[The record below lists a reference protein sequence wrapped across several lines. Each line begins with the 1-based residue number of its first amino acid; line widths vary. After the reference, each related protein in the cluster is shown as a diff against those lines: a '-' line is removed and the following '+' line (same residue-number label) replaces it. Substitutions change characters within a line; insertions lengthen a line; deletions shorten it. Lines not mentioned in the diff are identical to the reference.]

1 MNLFYLQVHILIVV
15 LLHSRLFGFMY
26 INSNQC
32 LTRGKKRNICASP
45 IFRALWSMANTLCI
59 NNQLVKIIDNAL
71 GSNSHIMQVII
82 FFVIE
87 NKMEG
92 IAITSHH
99 VLPGKIPQ
107 NRVNECLRLQNS
119 Q

>member
-15 LLHSRLFGFMY
+15 FTNIPDFFGFMY

-32 LTRGKKRNICASP
+32 LTCGKKRNICASP

-59 NNQLVKIIDNAL
+59 NNQLVKIIHNAL
-71 GSNSHIMQVII
+71 GSNSHIMQVLI
-82 FFVIE
+82 FVIE

-107 NRVNECLRLQNS
+107 IV
-119 Q
+119 

>member
-1 MNLFYLQVHILIVV
+1 MVRNVTYVPAPYFVPCGRWLIPYV
-15 LLHSRLFGFMY
+15 LTISLL
-26 INSNQC
+26 
-32 LTRGKKRNICASP
+32 
-45 IFRALWSMANTLCI
+45 
-59 NNQLVKIIDNAL
+59 KIIDNAL